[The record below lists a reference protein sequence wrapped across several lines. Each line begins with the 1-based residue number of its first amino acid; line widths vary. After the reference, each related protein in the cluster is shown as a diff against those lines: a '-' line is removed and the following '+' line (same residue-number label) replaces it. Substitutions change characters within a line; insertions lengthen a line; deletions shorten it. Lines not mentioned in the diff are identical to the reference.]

1 VVLFQGCSIVS
12 GFQISYSNKL
22 YAINNSGSKI
32 TLAEAMTKSKSGELM
47 EEETDERSN
56 IKSYEVATCS
66 SD

>member
-1 VVLFQGCSIVS
+1 
-12 GFQISYSNKL
+12 
-22 YAINNSGSKI
+22 
-32 TLAEAMTKSKSGELM
+32 MTKSKSGELM